1 MKRLISICLAAIML
15 AGLLLISAASSAEEL
30 TDLHVTETQNREV
43 ATWNGLYSESGEDA
57 EVLANL
63 FDGFLTNDKYGNLI
77 PCAAKEWSSDD
88 EGKTWKFVLND
99 GMKWTDSTGAVKA
112 DVKAEDWLWGLEW
125 VLNFAK
131 NDSYNTSMPSE
142 MIEGAKEYADYTREL
157 VSMGKTDEAKALKL
171 DKFLETVKVEAP
183 DDKTVIYH
191 CKTKLPY
198 FPTVATGSCLL
209 PVSKDLLETIGV
221 DAFKGV
227 KWDQNWYNGPYIIT
241 GFIGGNEK
249 TLAAN
254 PNYYNPNVKRF
265 NKITVRMVED
275 LNRMYDLFLTG
286 ESDEIVGLTESQLKT
301 IADNPNNEWHNKLVE
316 QRPKKFSYQIH
327 LVYDVRNEDNTP
339 DTNWNTAVANLAFR
353 KSLYYGLDLTKYL
366 ARSNALDPLSGENY
380 TYTAKNVC
388 KLSDGRDYTQLV
400 LDKIG
405 LQYSKENF
413 NRCDPEKAAAFKKQA
428 MEELTAKGVTFPVT
442 IKYYI
447 SGASQTAKD
456 SADVLKQI
464 FSECL
469 GDDYVKLE
477 IKTYVASIDNEVI
490 KPQRTCMILNGWGA
504 DFADPI
510 NFLRQ
515 ETYGE
520 PEAYYSNNYSM
531 INNTTDE
538 ELISEYKEY
547 TRLVNEANAIN
558 DNMDARYDA
567 MAKAEAYMVEHCL
580 VIPLSSEAQW
590 SLTCINPYSKI
601 NVAYGTQ
608 SNRYINYE
616 TNKDVYTT
624 EEIEKKKAE
633 YEAAQ
638 VKTN

>member
-1 MKRLISICLAAIML
+1 MKRLLSLCIAAVML
-15 AGLLLISAASSAEEL
+15 ACILMITAVASAEEI
-30 TDLHVTETQNREV
+30 TDLHVTETQARELN
-43 ATWNGLYSESGEDA
+43 TWNILYTERAEDG

-63 FDGFLTNDKYGNLI
+63 FDGFLTNDKHGNLI
-77 PCAAKEWSSDD
+77 PCAAKQWSSDD
-88 EGKTWKFVLND
+88 DGQTWKFTLND

-131 NDSYNTSMPSE
+131 NDSYNTSMPCE

-157 VSMGKTDEAKALKL
+157 VSQGKTDEAKALKL
-171 DKFLETVKVEAP
+171 DKFLETVKIEAP
-183 DDKTVIYH
+183 DDRTVIYH
-191 CKTKLPY
+191 CKSKFPY
-198 FPTVATGSCLL
+198 FPTVATSNCLM
-209 PVSKDLLETIGV
+209 PVSKDLLESIGV

-227 KWDQNWYNGPYIIT
+227 KWDQNWYNGPYIVT
-241 GFIGGNEK
+241 SFINGNEK
-249 TLAAN
+249 ILTAN

-265 NKITVRMVED
+265 KTITIRMVED
-275 LNRMYDLFLTG
+275 INKEYELFQTG
-286 ESDEIVGLTESQLKT
+286 EADEIVGLTESQLKT
-301 IADNPNNEWHNKLVE
+301 ISSNPNHEWYNYLVE
-316 QRPKKFSYQIH
+316 QKTRPFSYQMH
-327 LVYDVRNEDNTP
+327 FCYDVRNDDNTP

-353 KSLYYGLDLTKYL
+353 QSMYYGLDMTKYL
-366 ARSNALDPLSGENY
+366 ARSNALDPLSDENY
-380 TYTAKNVC
+380 AYTANNVC
-388 KLSDGRDYTQLV
+388 KTSDGKDYTQLV

-405 LQYSKENF
+405 LQYSKEKY
-413 NRCDPEKAAAFKKQA
+413 NRYDPEKAAALKKQA

-477 IKTYVASIDNEVI
+477 IKTYVASLQNEVI
-490 KPQRTCMILNGWGA
+490 KPQHGCIYFNGWAA

-531 INNTTDE
+531 INNATDE

-558 DNMDARYDA
+558 DNMDARYNA
-567 MAKAEAYMVEHCL
+567 MAKAEAYMIEHCF
-580 VIPLSSEAQW
+580 VIPNSRETLW

-601 NVAYGTQ
+601 DVAYGYQ
-608 SNRYINYE
+608 VYRYVNYE

-624 EEIEKKKAE
+624 EEIEQKKAE
-633 YEAAQ
+633 FEAEQGKAF
-638 VKTN
+638 